1 MMDSRRLL
9 EDLDDVLQQEAQA
22 AHQLLAALR
31 KEREALGSRDLDA
44 TGETAREKEELI
56 TLLES
61 LAAQQN
67 QLLARAGVDPGTRDL
82 ESALKSAGLGALLE
96 RWRAL
101 LDVLAQCRH
110 QNLINGGVIEISRRF
125 AQQVLDGLRGASP
138 DSRLYGPDGD
148 AKGESGSG
156 GPLATV

>member
-22 AHQLLAALR
+22 AHQLLAALHR
-31 KEREALGSRDLDA
+31 EREALGSRDLDA
-44 TGETAREKEELI
+44 TGETAREKEALI
-56 TLLES
+56 TRLES
-61 LAAQQN
+61 LAARQN
-67 QLLARAGVDPGTRDL
+67 QLLARAGIDPGTRDL
-82 ESALKSAGLGALLE
+82 DSALKSAGLGALLE
-96 RWRAL
+96 RWQAL
-101 LDVLAQCRH
+101 LEVLAQCRH

-138 DSRLYGPDGD
+138 DGRLYGPDGD
-148 AKGESGSG
+148 AKGESGSS